1 MLYTVGLS
9 DMIPI
14 TMNTHVLYFEPI
26 PSTVYYLCI
35 IMFGGDFF
43 LSNTTVQTRW
53 KLRERE
59 NDMVGDKG
67 LHKLVMQ
74 CVLVG
79 ATAS

>member
-35 IMFGGDFF
+35 IMFGGGFF
-43 LSNTTVQTRW
+43 IKYNST
-53 KLRERE
+53 
-59 NDMVGDKG
+59 DKMETEG
-67 LHKLVMQ
+67 K
-74 CVLVG
+74 G
-79 ATAS
+79 K